1 MAKLV
6 TKFKYYKPFGK
17 KKFGGYAQYL
27 ACRNGVDKSE
37 DTKKYTPSTVGQKK
51 LIEKILK
58 DFPDSK
64 DMLEF
69 DDYISSPTNENAS
82 EFISR
87 AIEDNY
93 QYAATKKTYA
103 DYIATRPR
111 AEKLGKHGLFS
122 NDGDEII
129 LSKVSDELN
138 AHEGNMWTMIVS
150 LRREDAERLNYD
162 NATAWRELLRA
173 HTSELSDA
181 LKIPLSKLKWYAAF
195 HNESHHPHIHLLA
208 YTDDPQVG
216 FLTKQGINNMRSAL
230 GNDIFQEDLQ
240 HIFTEQTERRNA
252 LKKDWHELL
261 EDILKKI
268 CQAYSLVGRA
278 QSSHMETPMSE
289 DPRNELYKLYVR
301 FLTKYQPRMF
311 VFENVMGIETANA
324 GRTWKNIQSY
334 LKRVGYEIEFH
345 EQNSKDF
352 GVLQSRHRMIIVG
365 WLKDSPMG
373 YPAFDTIEPRAKV
386 YDLLGDLP
394 SLHPGEK
401 GTEYSGQKQ
410 SKYLTEFGIRE
421 KGDVLTLHESRPN
434 KPQDIEIYKRTIE
447 LWNDGHQRMNY
458 NDLPEELKTHK
469 NRKSFLD
476 RFKVVEG
483 DEPTCHTMLAH
494 ISKDG
499 HYFIHP
505 DIQQH
510 RSITVREAA
519 RIQSFPDS
527 FFFEGPRT
535 SQFTQIG
542 NAVPP
547 LMAKGI
553 AQGIQ
558 KELDKGI

>member
-69 DDYISSPTNENAS
+69 DDYISSPSNENAS

-87 AIEDNY
+87 AIEDNF
-93 QYAATKKTYA
+93 QYASTKKTYA

-268 CQAYSLVGRA
+268 
-278 QSSHMETPMSE
+278 SE
-289 DPRNELYKLYVR
+289 SEYQNPEVEQKLLLLSEKLSRTKGKKVYGYLKKDVKDLIDSIVDLLAEAENISKLYD
-301 FLTKYQPRMF
+301 LWYEK
-311 VFENVMGIETANA
+311 
-324 GRTWKNIQSY
+324 K
-334 LKRVGYEIEFH
+334 YEILRTYTSEMPPKIPLSKNKEFKSIKN
-345 EQNSKDF
+345 E
-352 GVLQSRHRMIIVG
+352 IIREA
-365 WLKDSPMG
+365 MR
-373 YPAFDTIEPRAKV
+373 IHQE
-386 YDLLGDLP
+386 
-394 SLHPGEK
+394 
-401 GTEYSGQKQ
+401 SGKTTVDPPKTHQYNPTVSATAVTRLFKNLCNIFRDKIDDGKQ
-410 SKYLTEFGIRE
+410 SPKTQVDRRQKKE
-421 KGDVLTLHESRPN
+421 
-434 KPQDIEIYKRTIE
+434 IEDKKNAE
-447 LWNDGHQRMNY
+447 L
-458 NDLPEELKTHK
+458 
-469 NRKSFLD
+469 S
-476 RFKVVEG
+476 
-483 DEPTCHTMLAH
+483 ML
-494 ISKDG
+494 
-499 HYFIHP
+499 
-505 DIQQH
+505 
-510 RSITVREAA
+510 
-519 RIQSFPDS
+519 
-527 FFFEGPRT
+527 
-535 SQFTQIG
+535 
-542 NAVPP
+542 
-547 LMAKGI
+547 
-553 AQGIQ
+553 
-558 KELDKGI
+558 